1 MSRQVRTF
9 SPAQTDKTASV
20 LNLPHEQTTEALKG
34 KRNVFSGDPFSQ
46 SVVFFP
52 VITTSEL
59 VKKSSISSLSFTFI
73 FCFNAGRPKT
83 KTILLNI
90 FPEKCLFHLHTRKKK
105 SLPYFGGKVL
115 LFFPGF
121 FSPHKEFLHFF
132 SEKVKNLIFIHKKRR
147 KKNRNHVKKSFSGQK
162 L

>member
-20 LNLPHEQTTEALKG
+20 LNLTHEQTTEALKG

-73 FCFNAGRPKT
+73 FCFNAGRPKI

-105 SLPYFGGKVL
+105 VFLILVEKFCYFSRVFYPPQRIL
-115 LFFPGF
+115 T
-121 FSPHKEFLHFF
+121 FF

-147 KKNRNHVKKSFSGQK
+147 KKNRNQVKK
-162 L
+162 